1 MGDNHVCTKCG
12 FVGRDISKATV
23 KTWPATYKGG
33 STPCYVEA
41 TYEGQKLTVKTSD
54 AGVDGYVSYSN
65 NTKVGYGVVTIRG
78 MGDYYGIVSAQY
90 EIVPPVISGV
100 AVTDVGQKRLTVGW
114 NPAPGAENYRVEISS
129 DGGNTWE
136 VLEVT
141 SQTSCVATGLNP
153 STAYS
158 FRVYGCTKVGDTWS
172 ILSIIPVLSAQRH
185 STPTSSRRPNSS
197 RTSVRRST
205 DRRSPACS
213 PVRIN
218 ICSCRPVRS

>member
-1 MGDNHVCTKCG
+1 M
-12 FVGRDISKATV
+12 GRDISKAEV
-23 KTWPATYKGG
+23 KAYDAVYNGG

-90 EIVPPVISGV
+90 KIVPPVVSGV
-100 AVTDVGQKRLTVGW
+100 AVTDVGQKRLTVSW
-114 NPAPGAENYRVEISS
+114 SPALGAENYRVEISS
-129 DGGNTWE
+129 DGGTTWE
-136 VLEVT
+136 KVDVIA
-141 SQTSCVATGLNP
+141 QTSIVVTGLNP
-153 STAYS
+153 STEYS
-158 FRVYGCTKVGDTWS
+158 FRVYTAARRSATPGS
-172 ILSIIPVLSAQRH
+172 ILSIIPMSSAQRH
-185 STPTSSRRPNSS
+185 STPTSSRRPSSS

-213 PVRIN
+213 PVRIS
-218 ICSCRPVRS
+218 ICSCRPARS